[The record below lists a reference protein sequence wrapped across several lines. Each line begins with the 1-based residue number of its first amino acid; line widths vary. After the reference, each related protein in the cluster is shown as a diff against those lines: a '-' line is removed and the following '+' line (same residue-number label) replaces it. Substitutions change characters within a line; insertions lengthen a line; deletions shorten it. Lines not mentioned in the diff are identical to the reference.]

1 MKKILI
7 LDTGK
12 EWGGGTNS
20 LIELLK
26 RADRQRYSFDALFY
40 DNYKMGASSD
50 IKTALEGLGVGFSLM
65 PRVRPGFG
73 ARALKGTLRPVLSLS
88 PALKKRFLFSVEY
101 SARILPASRRIAQT
115 LKTGGYDLLY
125 MNNQPSSN
133 LEGILAAEVAEV
145 ASIQHSRVAVE
156 LNPVEAKAV
165 NRVVKRVI
173 CVSKG
178 VAEGLIGSGVDPRL
192 CTVVY
197 NGIDPGVTPRLDRAQ
212 IRRKLGIKEEIKVI
226 GTAGSLIK
234 RKRVDLFIEALSRI
248 KGQKARDVVGV
259 IVGAGPEE
267 AVLKA
272 LALKRGI
279 ADRVVFTGFTPDAIS
294 YINAMDVFVLPSGK
308 EGLPRV
314 ILEAMLMARPVV
326 AFDVVGPSELVEDKV
341 TGFLLKDSGW
351 DGVAEAVDALI
362 SDADMMERMGW
373 AGRQRVVERFSIDK
387 YIKGVHGV
395 FEEVLR

>member
-26 RADRQRYSFDALFY
+26 RADRHSYSFDAIFY

-50 IKTALEGLGVGFSLM
+50 IKTVLEDLGVGFSLM
-65 PRVRPGFG
+65 PRSRPGLG
-73 ARALKGTLRPVLSLS
+73 ARALKGTVRPILSIS
-88 PALKKRFLFSVEY
+88 PALKKRFLFSIEY
-101 SARILPASRRIAQT
+101 SARILPASRRIGQR

-133 LEGILAAEVAEV
+133 LEGILAAESAGV

-156 LNPVEAKAV
+156 LNQIEAKAV

-173 CVSKG
+173 CVSRG
-178 VAEGLIGSGVDPRL
+178 VAEGLTGSGVDPKI

-197 NGIDPGVTPRLDRAQ
+197 NGIDPGVTPRKDKAE
-212 IRRKLGIKEEIKVI
+212 IRKTLGIRDGTKVI

-234 RKRVDLFIEALSRI
+234 RKRVDLFIEAFSRL
-248 KGQKARDVVGV
+248 KGRDVVGL
-259 IVGAGPEE
+259 IVGAGSEE
-267 AVLKA
+267 GGLKA
-272 LALKRGI
+272 LAAKRGV
-279 ADRVVFTGFTPDAIS
+279 ADRVIFTGFTPDAIS

-314 ILEAMLMARPVV
+314 ILEAMLMGRPVV
-326 AFDVVGPSELVEDKV
+326 AFDVVGPSELVVDKK

-351 DGVAEAVDALI
+351 VQIAEAVDALLN
-362 SDADMMERMGW
+362 DADMMVRMGQ
-373 AGRQRVVERFSIDK
+373 AGRQRVVEGFSIDK

-395 FEEVLR
+395 FEEVLK

>member
-26 RADRQRYSFDALFY
+26 RADRHRYGFDALFY
-40 DNYKMGASSD
+40 DNYKMGASTD
-50 IKTALEGLGVGFSLM
+50 IKTVLEGLGISFSLM
-65 PRVRPGFG
+65 PRVRVGLA
-73 ARALKGTLRPVLSLS
+73 ARALKGTVRPILSLA
-88 PALKKRFLFSVEY
+88 PAVKKRFLFSIEY

-115 LKTGGYDLLY
+115 LKAGGYDLLY

-133 LEGILAAEVAEV
+133 LEGILAAEAAGV

-178 VAEGLIGSGVDPRL
+178 VAEGLIGSGVDPKL

-197 NGIDPGVTPRLDRAQ
+197 NGIDPGVTPRRDKAQ
-212 IRRKLGIKEEIKVI
+212 IRRTLGIKAGTKII

-234 RKRVDLFIEALSRI
+234 RKRVDLFIEALSRL
-248 KGQKARDVVGV
+248 KGSDVVGV

-267 AVLKA
+267 GGLKA
-272 LALKRGI
+272 LAAKRGV
-279 ADRVVFTGFTPDAIS
+279 ADKVIFTGFTPDAIS

-326 AFDVVGPSELVEDKV
+326 AFDVIGPSELVEDKV
-341 TGFLLKDSGW
+341 TGFLLQDSGW
-351 DGVAEAVDALI
+351 ERIAEAVDTLL
-362 SDADMMERMGW
+362 ADTEMMVRMGQ
-373 AGRQRVVERFSIDK
+373 AGRHRVVESFSIDK

-395 FEEVLR
+395 FEEVLK

>member
-65 PRVRPGFG
+65 PRSRPGIASRAFKGAVRP
-73 ARALKGTLRPVLSLS
+73 LLSLA
-88 PALKKRFLFSVEY
+88 PAVKKKFLFSIEY
-101 SARILPASRRIAQT
+101 SARILPASRRIAQR

-133 LEGILAAEVAEV
+133 LEGILAAESAGV

-156 LNPVEAKAV
+156 LNQIEAKAV

-178 VAEGLIGSGVDPRL
+178 VAEGLTGSGVDPRL

-197 NGIDPGVTPRLDRAQ
+197 NGIDPGVTPRKDKAE
-212 IRRKLGIKEEIKVI
+212 IRKTLGISDGTKII

-234 RKRVDLFIEALSRI
+234 RKRVDLFIEAFSRL
-248 KGQKARDVVGV
+248 KGRDVVGL

-267 AVLKA
+267 GGLKA
-272 LALKRGI
+272 LAAKRGI
-279 ADRVVFTGFTPDAIS
+279 ADRVIFTGFTPDAIS

-314 ILEAMLMARPVV
+314 ILEAMLMGRPVV
-326 AFDVVGPSELVEDKV
+326 AFDVVGPSELVDDKK
-341 TGFLLKDSGW
+341 TGFLLKDSGR
-351 DGVAEAVDALI
+351 VHIAEAVDALL
-362 SDADMMERMGW
+362 SDTDMMDRMGR
-373 AGRQRVVERFSIDK
+373 AGRQRVVEGFSIDK
-387 YIKGVHGV
+387 YIKGVHRV
-395 FEEVLR
+395 FEEVLK

>member
-26 RADRQRYSFDALFY
+26 RADRQSYRFDAIFY

-50 IKTALEGLGVGFSLM
+50 IKTVIEGLGIGFSLM
-65 PRVRPGFG
+65 PRSRPGLG
-73 ARALKGTLRPVLSLS
+73 ARALKGTVRPILSLS
-88 PALKKRFLFSVEY
+88 PALKKRFLFSIEY
-101 SARILPASRRIAQT
+101 SARILPASRAIAQT
-115 LKTGGYDLLY
+115 LMTGGYDLLY

-133 LEGILAAEVAEV
+133 LEGILGAQAAGV

-165 NRVVKRVI
+165 NRAVKRVI

-178 VAEGLIGSGVDPRL
+178 VAEGLVGSGVDPKL

-197 NGIDPGVTPRLDRAQ
+197 NGIDPGVTPRMDKAQ
-212 IRRKLGIKEEIKVI
+212 VRKTLGIKEGTKVI

-234 RKRVDLFIEALSRI
+234 RKRVDLFIEALS
-248 KGQKARDVVGV
+248 KLKERDVVGV

-279 ADRVVFTGFTPDAIS
+279 ADRVIFTGFTPDAIS

-314 ILEAMLMARPVV
+314 ILEAMLMGRPVV
-326 AFDVVGPSELVEDKV
+326 AFDVIGPSELVEDKV
-341 TGFLLKDSGW
+341 TGFLLKDGEW
-351 DGVAEAVDALI
+351 ERIAEAAGALL
-362 SDADMMERMGW
+362 SDADMMVRMGQ

-387 YIKGVHGV
+387 YIKGVHSV
-395 FEEVLR
+395 FEEVLK